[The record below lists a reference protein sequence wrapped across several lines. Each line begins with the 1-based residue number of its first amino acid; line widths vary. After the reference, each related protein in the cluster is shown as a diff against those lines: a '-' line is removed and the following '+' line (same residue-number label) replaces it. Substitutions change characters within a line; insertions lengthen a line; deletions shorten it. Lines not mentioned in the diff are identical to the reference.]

1 MKLTQLVPSPILAF
15 IIRLIWS
22 AMTRRILIGSFSGQ
36 EFSIRAAKMNCSR
49 INFRKLLLL
58 FITINKQLFVGQ
70 KSFHLHVWE
79 EFQLNVQINISF
91 VSSRPIDFA
100 CGSVHTRAVSRTRS
114 ILRFRCSGLPK
125 LEFVTYL

>member
-1 MKLTQLVPSPILAF
+1 MKLTQLVPSPMLAF

-22 AMTRRILIGSFSGQ
+22 AMKRRILIGSFSGQ
-36 EFSIRAAKMNCSR
+36 EFSIGAAKMNCSH
-49 INFRKLLLL
+49 INFRKLLLQ

-79 EFQLNVQINISF
+79 EFQLNVQLNISF

-100 CGSVHTRAVSRTRS
+100 CGPYT
-114 ILRFRCSGLPK
+114 CSKPNSFNIALP
-125 LEFVTYL
+125 VQWSTN